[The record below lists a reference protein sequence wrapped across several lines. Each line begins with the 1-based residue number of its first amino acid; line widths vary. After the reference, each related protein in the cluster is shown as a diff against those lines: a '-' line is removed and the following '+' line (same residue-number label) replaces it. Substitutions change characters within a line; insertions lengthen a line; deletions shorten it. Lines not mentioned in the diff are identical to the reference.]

1 MRNSS
6 ASKVKLESYDSLFGN
21 TDLPKIERVVKES
34 DIKEVALTDLI
45 PFENHPFKVLDN
57 KDMDDLVESIK
68 ENGVLVPAL
77 ARPLKNGKYEL
88 ISGHRRK
95 RASELAGLTKMPVI
109 IKELSDDD
117 SIVYMVDANLQREE
131 ILPSEKAFAYKL
143 KFEALKHKGV
153 KQESSSYEQVGAS
166 TGESGKTVQ
175 RYICLTRLLPELLDM
190 VDVKA
195 LGFVQG
201 VDISFLNE
209 EQQMWVIENI
219 IENKT
224 NISKEQSNKL
234 KEFGKKN
241 ELTKA
246 MVYLI
251 LSNEKKTKQ
260 RKVVIKA
267 DKLQKYF
274 AEDMSEGEI
283 EDIIFSLLEE
293 WNNRQ

>member
-1 MRNSS
+1 MRKSS
-6 ASKVKLESYDSLFGN
+6 ASKVKLESFDSLFGN
-21 TDLPKIERVVKES
+21 TDLPQVERVVREG
-34 DIKEVALTDLI
+34 DIKEIALTELVS
-45 PFENHPFKVLDN
+45 FKNHPFKVLDN
-57 KDMDDLVESIK
+57 KDMDELVESVK
-68 ENGVLVPAL
+68 ENGILVPAL

-95 RASELAGLTKMPVI
+95 RASELAGLNTMPVI
-109 IKELSDDD
+109 IKELTDDD
-117 SIVYMVDANLQREE
+117 STVFMVDANLQREE

-143 KFEALKHKGV
+143 KFQALKHKGI
-153 KQESSSYEQVGAS
+153 KQESSSYEQVGATS
-166 TGESGKTVQ
+166 GESGKTVQ
-175 RYICLTRLLPELLDM
+175 RYICLTRLSSELLDL
-190 VDVKA
+190 VDTKA
-195 LGFVQG
+195 LGFIQG

-209 EQQMWVIENI
+209 EQQMWVLENI
-219 IENKT
+219 RDNKT

-234 KEFGKKN
+234 KEYGKKN

-251 LSNEKKTKQ
+251 LSNEDKTKP

-283 EDIIFSLLEE
+283 ENIILGLLEE